1 MWSKIRRAGLP
12 ALSVAL
18 LAFMGG
24 CETDRA
30 RRRDDVRAERAPG
43 ETIEVKVVNG
53 QIQMPNVLQAGP
65 KTFIVRNESDQ
76 FHTFKID
83 GRDIDGGIRDPI
95 PPGETRQFVVDLRP
109 GDYTVK
115 CRAPGHEQET
125 EIALT
130 VVEVGDAAGDR
141 EGTMNGQG
149 RDGQGTR

>member
-43 ETIEVKVVNG
+43 ETIEARLVNG

-65 KTFIVRNESDQ
+65 KTITVRNESDQ
-76 FHTFKID
+76 FHTFRIE

-95 PPGETRQFVVDLRP
+95 PPGETRQFVVDLPP
-109 GDYTVK
+109 GQYTVK
-115 CRAPGHEQET
+115 CTTPDHDQET
-125 EIALT
+125 EFALT
-130 VVEVGDAAGDR
+130 VTEVGAGTNGQQGR
-141 EGTMNGQG
+141 NGEGT
-149 RDGQGTR
+149 R